1 MKLNLTYNIL
11 LITLFALLLS
21 PGAAARPAKNG
32 PVILVQPDGS
42 TFTALIKGDERVRI
56 KTTLQGHA
64 VVQDADGWW
73 CYAVF
78 DEDGSRHSSGYRIGQ
93 ETPQAVISQSLNVP
107 LRQVAER
114 AAQRWNTSAEDGRE
128 PLLAR
133 MRSGRA
139 SLQNSDGL
147 QTRAEGAQAK
157 HGIVILAQFSDT
169 KFRYTREDFVN
180 MLTQE
185 GYSVNGATGSAKE
198 YFDAQFHGMFDF
210 SFDVSPIVTVSKTAA
225 YYGGNDS
232 DGNDKAPAE
241 LIEEACRKADA
252 DVDFSLYDDD
262 GDGEVDNVFLFF
274 AGEDEAEGASEDCI
288 WSHAW
293 YIYSGAGIKLSLD
306 GKVIDRYAC
315 TSELARRY
323 ANGTHEVYMA
333 GIGTFCHEYSHTFGL
348 PDFYDTDY
356 DEDGGWAAGLW
367 TSTALMD
374 GGNQNNNGN
383 TPPYLNA
390 LERELL
396 GIAEP
401 TVIGSDGAYTLEP
414 VHLNGQ
420 CYKLPTDRNGEY
432 YLIECRSNE
441 GWDKY
446 IGGSGMLVYH
456 IDRTVAQQVRWT
468 HENTVNAVQTHQCA
482 DLIEADGRT
491 DAFTDTKHYTALTSN
506 IGGIFFPYGN
516 TTALTYDT
524 TPALSWWSGE
534 KGAFVL
540 TGITRDGNNITF
552 SVIGGS
558 EATTPP
564 SPVGITYE
572 SFMDAAII
580 SFSSSHAFEGEAT
593 VSWGLTGKEMQS
605 VKVAPYES
613 GRYSVT
619 LEGLESGNK
628 TYTVSIC
635 FEIGGAVGESASV
648 SFMTR
653 RKPSV
658 SWPFIHIGNA
668 ERNSDGT
675 FPAGSR
681 LPLRVYN
688 ATDAAEVEWFFNG
701 RRITTEG
708 DGYYTIKEGGE
719 LKAKVIW
726 EDGGTDTIVK
736 QIVIGE

>member
-11 LITLFALLLS
+11 LFTLFALLLS
-21 PGAAARPAKNG
+21 PEAVARPAKNG
-32 PVILVQPDGS
+32 PVTLVQPDGS
-42 TFTALIKGDERVRI
+42 TFTALLKGDEKVRI

-93 ETPQAVISQSLNVP
+93 ETPKAVILQSLDVP
-107 LRQVAER
+107 LKQVVER
-114 AAQRWNTSAEDGRE
+114 ASQRWKSPETAERE

-133 MRSGRA
+133 MRNCRT
-139 SLQNSDGL
+139 NL
-147 QTRAEGAQAK
+147 QTRAEGAQTK
-157 HGIVILAQFSDT
+157 HGIVILAQFSDK
-169 KFRYTREDFVN
+169 KFQYTREDFIN
-180 MLTQE
+180 MLTKE

-198 YFDAQFHGMFDF
+198 YFDAQFHGMFEF
-210 SFDVSPIVTVSKTAA
+210 SFDVSPIVTVSRQMA

-232 DGNDKAPAE
+232 DGNDKAPAT
-241 LIEEACRKADA
+241 LIEDACRKADA

-293 YIYSGAGIKLSLD
+293 YIYSGAGIKLTLD
-306 GKVIDRYAC
+306 GKIIDRYAC
-315 TSELARRY
+315 TAELARRY
-323 ANGTHEVYMA
+323 SGDGTHEVHMA
-333 GIGTFCHEYSHTFGL
+333 GIGTFCHEYCHTFGL

-390 LERELL
+390 IERELL
-396 GIAEP
+396 GISEP
-401 TVIGSDGAYTLEP
+401 EIINSDGSYTLEP
-414 VHLNGQ
+414 IHRNGRYFKMQ
-420 CYKLPTDRNGEY
+420 TDKAGEY
-432 YLIECRSNE
+432 YLFECRSNE
-441 GWDKY
+441 GWDHY
-446 IGGSGMLVYH
+446 TGGSGMLVYH
-456 IDRTVAQQVRWT
+456 IDKTTSRQRRWT
-468 HENTVNAVQTHQCA
+468 YENTVNSDQTHQCA

-491 DAFTDTKHYTALTSN
+491 DAFTDEMHYHSLTSD
-506 IGGIFFPYGN
+506 ISGIFFPYGS
-516 TTALTYDT
+516 TTTLTYDT
-524 TPALSWWSGE
+524 APGLTWWSGE
-534 KGAFVL
+534 RGSLVL
-540 TGITRDGNNITF
+540 TGITREGDNIKF

-564 SPVGITYE
+564 SPVDIRYE
-572 SFMDAAII
+572 AFMDAAII
-580 SFSSSHAFEGEAT
+580 TFSSSHAFEGDAA
-593 VSWGLTGKEMQS
+593 VSWGLAGKEMQS

-628 TYTVSIC
+628 TYTVSIS
-635 FEIGGAVGESASV
+635 FEIGGVVGESASV

-675 FPAGSR
+675 FPVGSR

-688 ATDAAEVEWFFNG
+688 ATDAAEVNWFFNG
-701 RRITTEG
+701 IRIMTEG

-719 LKAKVIW
+719 LKAKVTW
-726 EDGGTDTIVK
+726 KDGGTDTIVK
-736 QIVIGE
+736 QIATGE

>member
-133 MRSGRA
+133 MRSVRA

-534 KGAFVL
+534 KGTFVL
-540 TGITRDGNNITF
+540 TGITRDGNKITF

-593 VSWGLTGKEMQS
+593 VSWGLTGKETQS

-688 ATDAAEVEWFFNG
+688 ATDAAEVEWFFND

-719 LKAKVIW
+719 LKAKVTW